1 MTINI
6 LYRYIMLII
15 EILTLIDIT
24 NTRVLRPNQGT
35 QIQIDQNRNFI
46 TLKQCA
52 EIRSVISFDVKPTVE
67 TRDVEGLGF
76 GSAYKG
82 QHRVWT
88 FTFIPDRADA
98 YTDAELDPLGELL
111 NDFTGIPIIK
121 NLTETVNIS
130 KAIFDCKDKIAKNI
144 TFKALQGTI

>member
-1 MTINI
+1 M
-6 LYRYIMLII
+6 
-15 EILTLIDIT
+15 
-24 NTRVLRPNQGT
+24 
-35 QIQIDQNRNFI
+35 
-46 TLKQCA
+46 
-52 EIRSVISFDVKPTVE
+52 KPTVE
-67 TRDVEGLGF
+67 TRDVNGLGF

-130 KAIFDCKDKIAKNI
+130 KAIFDCKDNIAKNI